1 MSLYTAIEKAAFNT
15 LTKKIVGNVIFL
27 LLPHL
32 LLFLVGL
39 YYVSELRQL
48 LQGLALSAAQMGA
61 IESGLAALIWA
72 IGVTVTLALLAGVF
86 TIFFMRHLFLRPIR
100 EITSVLRAIKE
111 KDGDISATLPQYTHD
126 EISELAAAYN
136 DFSANLKRMI
146 A

>member
-32 LLFLVGL
+32 VLILVGA
-39 YYVSELRQL
+39 YFAADLRQL
-48 LQGLALSAAQMGA
+48 LHSLDLNPSQLAA
-61 IESGLAALIWA
+61 IESSLSALMLTT
-72 IGVTVTLALLAGVF
+72 GTTVTLALLAGIF

-111 KDGDISATLPQYTHD
+111 KDGEDRKSTRLNSSHVRISYAV
-126 EISELAAAYN
+126 
-136 DFSANLKRMI
+136 FCLKK
-146 A
+146 